1 LLKDIIYSINK
12 MGDTN
17 TVYEE
22 AVSQMNVVYKWSP
35 AVVEDSITTSR
46 GTLLEMVRRPNWG
59 LSCYMD
65 NSIQSCEADEGTY
78 HDALTRKAMSYA
90 NGAKRVCIIG
100 GGEGATARNVL
111 SWPGVERVDM
121 IEWDS
126 DVIDLFKAKY
136 PQWSRG
142 AWDDPR
148 LHIEIADA
156 FAVCEEERV
165 YDVVIV
171 DLFDPTK
178 DDLEKWST
186 LVRKVTAWATRSVVV
201 YSGMSTIFDSEPV
214 YQDTFNIMASFDKF
228 HIVERYNQFVPSFVG
243 EAVFVFGGTR
253 GYPFIEESIAPESSA
268 ESAPESS
275 AESAPES
282 SAESAPES
290 SAESAPESSAEP
302 VPEESI

>member
-1 LLKDIIYSINK
+1 MSNFYFAGNILLKDIIYSINK

-22 AVSQMNVVYKWSP
+22 VDSQLNVVYKWSP
-35 AVVEDSITTSR
+35 AIVEDSITTSR
-46 GTLLEMVRRPNWG
+46 GTLVEMVRRPNWG

-65 NSIQSCEADEGTY
+65 NAIQSCEADEGIY

-90 NGAKRVCIIG
+90 NGAKKVCIIG

-111 SWPGVERVDM
+111 SWPGVEHVDM

-136 PQWSRG
+136 PQWSKG

-148 LHIEIADA
+148 LHIEIADV
-156 FAVCEEERV
+156 FTVCEEERV

-178 DDLEKWST
+178 DDLEKWSR
-186 LVRKVTAWATRSVVV
+186 LIRKVTTWATRSIVV
-201 YSGMSTIFDSEPV
+201 YSGMSTIFDAEPV
-214 YQDTFNIMASFDKF
+214 YQTTFNIMSSFDKF
-228 HIVERYNQFVPSFVG
+228 HIIERYTQFVPSFVG

-253 GYPFIEESIAPESSA
+253 GYPFVEDVPTSEP
-268 ESAPESS
+268 
-275 AESAPES
+275 
-282 SAESAPES
+282 
-290 SAESAPESSAEP
+290 SAEP
-302 VPEESI
+302 APEPI